1 LIALLTRVSIVS
13 GRMDQALRIID
24 TSVRPTLDSREGFR
38 GLFMLADREGSEL
51 VSLSLWEDAQS
62 LEAIEQDGFADRQA
76 SKLSTV
82 IAGPI
87 TGEVYEVAQA
97 PQPAS

>member
-1 LIALLTRVSIVS
+1 
-13 GRMDQALRIID
+13 MDQALGIID
-24 TSVRPTLDSREGFR
+24 TSIGPALDSREGFR
-38 GLFMLADREGSEL
+38 GLFMLTGREDLEL
-51 VSLSLWEDAQS
+51 VSLSLWEDEQS
-62 LEAIEQDGFADRQA
+62 LEAIEQDGFADKQA

-97 PQPAS
+97 PRLAS